1 MKKKSIVL
9 RTLLLAES
17 IIGLTGCSNT
27 REMSGGM
34 SDIIIS
40 YSGKILN
47 VDREKEKM
55 EVCLLDT
62 GKTANLDFSGTEDIR
77 ESELKEGEYI
87 YYTTWG
93 STPEVIDK
101 IEKTASYPLNYET
114 GSGEIL
120 SVNTAEMTITVELD
134 NGGEFYNEN
143 IVVLDYS
150 NSTGWLRNN
159 KDFQVKKGD
168 MIYYSFFDG
177 KPEEIDYIAR
187 ITTEE

>member
-9 RTLLLAES
+9 GTLLLAES
-17 IIGLTGCSNT
+17 ITCLTGCSNT
-27 REMSGGM
+27 GGTTDIMLSCSGE
-34 SDIIIS
+34 
-40 YSGKILN
+40 ILN

-62 GKTANLDFSGTEDIR
+62 GKTVNLDFSRTEDIR

-93 STPEVIDK
+93 DTPEIIDK
-101 IEKTASYPLNYET
+101 IEKIASYPLNYET

-120 SVNTAEMTITVELD
+120 SVNIPEMTITVELD
-134 NGGEFYNEN
+134 SGGEFYNEST
-143 IVVLDYS
+143 VVLDYS
-150 NSTGWLRNN
+150 NSTGWLQNH
-159 KDFQVKKGD
+159 KDFQVEKGD

-187 ITTEE
+187 IMTEE

>member
-1 MKKKSIVL
+1 MEKKSIVL
-9 RTLLLAES
+9 GTLLLTES
-17 IIGLTGCSNT
+17 ITCLTGCSDT
-27 REMSGGM
+27 GQMSGGI
-34 SDIIIS
+34 SDILIS
-40 YSGKILN
+40 YSGEILN

-62 GKTANLDFSGTEDIR
+62 GKTVSLDFSGTEDIR

-87 YYTTWG
+87 YYVAWG
-93 STPEVIDK
+93 HTPEI
-101 IEKTASYPLNYET
+101 IEKIKKTAPYPLNYET

-120 SVNTAEMTITVELD
+120 SINTSEMTITVELD
-134 NGGEFYNEN
+134 SGGEFYNEST
-143 IVVLDYS
+143 VVLDYS
-150 NSTGWLRNN
+150 NSTRWLRNN